1 MQIQMVHF
9 GCMHKLFKQ
18 VMSIINRKKLE
29 DLSQSRDESSL
40 TKQEIEVLLNMI
52 RTNSFL
58 GENVESVYNLVIKLQ
73 NQYLNIK
80 D

>member
-9 GCMHKLFKQ
+9 GCMHKIFKQ

-73 NQYLNIK
+73 KQYLNIK

>member
-1 MQIQMVHF
+1 
-9 GCMHKLFKQ
+9 MHKIFKS
-18 VMSIINRKKLE
+18 VMGIIKKQNN
-29 DLSQSRDESSL
+29 DSSLSHEESFSL

-58 GENVESVYNLVIKLQ
+58 GEHVESVYNMVIKLQ
-73 NQYLNIK
+73 TQYLNIK

>member
-1 MQIQMVHF
+1 
-9 GCMHKLFKQ
+9 MHKIFKT
-18 VMSIINRKKLE
+18 VMSIIDKKKLQ
-29 DLSQSRDESSL
+29 DSSQSWDESSL

-58 GENVESVYNLVIKLQ
+58 GEHVESVYNMVIKLQ
-73 NQYLNIK
+73 KQYLNIK

>member
-1 MQIQMVHF
+1 
-9 GCMHKLFKQ
+9 MHKIFKS
-18 VMSIINRKKLE
+18 VMGIIKKQNN
-29 DLSQSRDESSL
+29 DSSLSQEESFSL

-58 GENVESVYNLVIKLQ
+58 GEHVESVYNMVIKLQ
-73 NQYLNIK
+73 TQYLNIK

>member
-1 MQIQMVHF
+1 
-9 GCMHKLFKQ
+9 
-18 VMSIINRKKLE
+18 MSIINRKKLE

-73 NQYLNIK
+73 KQYLNIK

>member
-1 MQIQMVHF
+1 MGII
-9 GCMHKLFKQ
+9 KKQ
-18 VMSIINRKKLE
+18 NNDSS
-29 DLSQSRDESSL
+29 LSHEESFSL

-58 GENVESVYNLVIKLQ
+58 GEHVESVYNMVIKLQ
-73 NQYLNIK
+73 TQYLNIK

>member
-1 MQIQMVHF
+1 
-9 GCMHKLFKQ
+9 MHKLFKQ

-73 NQYLNIK
+73 KQYLNIK

>member
-73 NQYLNIK
+73 KQYLNIK